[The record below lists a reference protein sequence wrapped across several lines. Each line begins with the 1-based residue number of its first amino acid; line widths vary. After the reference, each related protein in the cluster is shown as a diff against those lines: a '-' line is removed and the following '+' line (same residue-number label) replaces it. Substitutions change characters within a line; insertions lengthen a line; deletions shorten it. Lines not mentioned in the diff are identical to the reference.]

1 MADPQDSKEPSPEM
15 KRAVSRRGFLTGELK
30 TAGTKA
36 ISQLPSFGG
45 LLRALVRETAEQ
57 RDERLV
63 VNLWQLLM
71 GRKPEPHES
80 RTHLDLVKGSATP
93 DEKGDALVDI
103 LWALCQTVEFENLGR
118 SDVTLLRG
126 LYLLA
131 VEREPTEEERNAAL
145 AVIRDS
151 MDMARR
157 TCLEAGE
164 EDEAARVPPDE
175 AARAARVAALEGL
188 FTGLLRGG
196 ESVLR
201 KSARPAGRR
210 SIFG

>member
-1 MADPQDSKEPSPEM
+1 M

-30 TAGTKA
+30 TASTQA
-36 ISQLPSFGG
+36 IKQLPAFGG
-45 LLRALVRETAEQ
+45 ILGHLVRESPDQ

-80 RTHLDLVKGSATP
+80 RTHLDLVKNAATP

-103 LWALCQTVEFENLGR
+103 LWALCQTVDFEKLNRG
-118 SDVTLLRG
+118 DVTLLRG
-126 LYLLA
+126 IYLLA
-131 VEREPTEEERNAAL
+131 VDREPSDAERDAAL
-145 AVIRDS
+145 DVLRES
-151 MDMARR
+151 MTTGRQA
-157 TCLEAGE
+157 CLEASD
-164 EDEAARVPPDE
+164 EDEASRISPDE

-188 FTGLLRGG
+188 FTGLLRSA

-201 KSARPAGRR
+201 KSVQPPGRR